1 MLQTPESPPH
11 EPAAVPDIAH
21 SHRSLAL
28 LWRVSVFVL
37 LILFLWWQR
46 QEIAEAIHLLR
57 TINRYWIG
65 TLLAAALMLHAL
77 LAWALASIVKVTGS
91 DIPYTEAFITRAER
105 EMVATMMPMG
115 GIASWVVLVQRFGR
129 YGVTPTTAGLATLL
143 YSVVGHLSFLM
154 VVIPTI
160 IWFSIAHGSL
170 VTVWIGLT
178 VAIIIV
184 SIIIAIT
191 MLLLRGASLPA
202 RIERHLPAAL
212 HDARD
217 QIRQMTV
224 RPVHLVPP
232 LLISLAADL
241 AGGVGVWVAL
251 HAVGEPSTIMV
262 ALTAY
267 VVGTLMLLAAPVFQ
281 GIGFVEASMTVAM
294 QQMGVPVERALAATL
309 LYRVVDTWLPVVIG
323 AAVQFRNNDRIRGVP
338 ALVPALWTGFN
349 GTLLLASAL
358 PLPSGIRNGFHE
370 LHGRRGTAV
379 LLIAHPEALTRT
391 VSLVG
396 GFLLLLLS
404 IRLLKGE
411 RTAWLVTLG
420 LSVILTLNHF
430 FSVHDR
436 IGMLISSTTIVILL
450 IYRDRFRVK
459 PDRPS
464 ILGGLQLLIASLLVT
479 YGYAVVSLWVADRRV
494 FGQEFSFRRSF
505 RTAADVLFWFD
516 SGGLHPRS
524 RIGIWTL
531 HSFHLLMLMTLV
543 LSVVVILRPLVW
555 RLRPTLSNTE
565 EAKEIISRVG
575 NSSLDRFKYWPDKF
589 QFFPTGVDAVVSYG
603 VSDGV
608 ALVLG
613 NPSAASSEAM
623 IASIVQFQEYCRQH
637 NLIPA
642 FHQVPDSDLHTYHNL
657 GFAAVR
663 VGQEAVVEIPTFTL
677 AGGDMKKLRGSANR
691 GERLG
696 LVVHQYD
703 PPHSPETL
711 QQLRSISDDW
721 LTLEGRRERTFTLGQ
736 FDEDY
741 LQEGPVFILLDE
753 TATPQAFINIIP
765 DGAPGEVTF
774 DLMRHRVDAPNG
786 AMDLLMLALID
797 YAKRTGHTS
806 VSLGMVPFVGNET
819 EQNEDLVDRGV
830 QLLAKPMGQFFASE
844 SLFDYKD
851 KFRPAWHGRY
861 LVVPNLAVVPRVA
874 LALSSLAE
882 IDQTKNGWIGRLTMF
897 FRKESADS

>member
-1 MLQTPESPPH
+1 MLNVPESPNQST
-11 EPAAVPDIAH
+11 AVSNDTHLHPT
-21 SHRSLAL
+21 LGL
-28 LWRVSVFVL
+28 VWRGFVLVL
-37 LILFLWWQR
+37 LIAFLWWQR
-46 QEIAEAIHLLR
+46 HEIAQAVHLLR
-57 TINRYWIG
+57 TIRRYWIG
-65 TLLAAALMLHAL
+65 ALLAAALLLHAL
-77 LAWALASIVKVTGS
+77 LAWTLASVVRLTGS
-91 DIPYTEAFITRAER
+91 KVPYTEAFITRAER
-105 EMVATMMPMG
+105 EMVATTMPMG

-129 YGVTPTTAGLATLL
+129 YGVTPATAGLATLL

-154 VVIPTI
+154 VVIPTL
-160 IWFSIAHGSL
+160 IWFSLSQESM
-170 VTVWIGLT
+170 TVVWVGLA
-178 VAIIIV
+178 VVIV
-184 SIIIAIT
+184 SVTAVIAIT
-191 MLLLRGASLPA
+191 VLLLKGITLPE
-202 RIERHLPAAL
+202 RIERRLPDAV
-212 HDARD
+212 HSARD
-217 QIRQMTV
+217 QIRSMTV
-224 RPVHLVPP
+224 RPSHLVPS
-232 LLISLAADL
+232 LMISLMADL
-241 AGGVGVWVAL
+241 AGAAGVWIAL

-262 ALTAY
+262 AMAAY

-294 QQMGVPVERALAATL
+294 QQMGVPLEQALAATL

-323 AAVQFRNNDRIRGVP
+323 AAVQFRENDRIRGVL

-349 GTLLLASAL
+349 GILLLSSAL
-358 PLPSGIRNGFHE
+358 PLPSGIRNEFHE
-370 LHGRRGTAV
+370 FHGKRGTAS

-411 RTAWLVTLG
+411 RTAWLVTLV
-420 LSVILTLNHF
+420 LSSLLTLNHF

-436 IGMLISSTTIVILL
+436 IAILVSVTTIVILL

-464 ILGGLQLLIASLLVT
+464 ILGGLQLLIASLTVT
-479 YGYAVVSLWVADRRV
+479 YAYAVVSLWVADRRV
-494 FGQEFSFRRSF
+494 FGQDFSFRRSF
-505 RTAADVLFWFD
+505 RTAADILFWFD
-516 SGGLHPRS
+516 SGGLHPHS
-524 RIGIWTL
+524 RIGVWTL

-555 RLRPTLSNTE
+555 RLHPTPSTTA
-565 EAKEIISRVG
+565 EAKKIITRVG

-589 QFFPTGVDAVVSYG
+589 QFFPHDVDAVVSYG

-608 ALVLG
+608 ALALG
-613 NPSAASSEAM
+613 NPSAATPEAM
-623 IASIVQFQEYCRQH
+623 IASIVQFREYCRQH

-642 FHQVPDSDLHTYHNL
+642 FHQVPDDDLPTYHNL

-663 VGQEAVVEIPTFTL
+663 VGQEAVVDVSTFTL

-711 QQLRSISDDW
+711 RQLREISDDW
-721 LTLEGRRERTFTLGQ
+721 LTLDGRRERTFTLGQ
-736 FDEDY
+736 FDDNY

-753 TATPQAFINIIP
+753 TSTPQAFINIIP

-774 DLMRHRVDAPNG
+774 DLMRHRADAPNG

-797 YAKRTGHTS
+797 YAKRTDHQY

-819 EQNEDLVDRGV
+819 EPNEDLVDRGV

-851 KFRPAWHGRY
+851 KFRPTWHGRY
-861 LVVPNLAVVPRVA
+861 LIVPNLAVVPRVA
-874 LALSSLAE
+874 LALTSLAE
-882 IDQTKNGWIGRLTMF
+882 TERPKGGLIGRITALLPGE
-897 FRKESADS
+897 RAD